1 MYTILVSEDNELITT
16 IKERIMQRSKLVD
29 NLHFLVPQT
38 YKDFDMNNFTAMLE
52 YITPVSRELHTE
64 ILDKSEELYKDHIE
78 FKFPIDTSI
87 TKEAGSIELLLTFI
101 YVEMLADGTTVQH
114 VRKISPTT
122 IQIIA
127 VPAWCNIIP
136 DSALSALD
144 QRLIEIEAMMKAAN
158 EMTSYLDQNKA
169 DNIRY
174 DESTNTL
181 QLTANGALIGDQ
193 VTLKGSDSNIV
204 SMTIDEDGN
213 LIINYSDGR
222 SENIGK
228 VSGGACAGVYIPS
241 YSDDGILTF
250 TLKDKAEKPK
260 YEFDIDSS
268 NNWNPVEGVEQKST
282 YVWGKL

>member
-144 QRLIEIEAMMKAAN
+144 QRLIEVEAMMKAAN
-158 EMTSYLDQNKA
+158 EMTQMLYDTKA
-169 DNIRY
+169 DNIKY
-174 DESTNTL
+174 DEYTNTL
-181 QLTANGALIGDQ
+181 QLTSDGSLIGDQ
-193 VTLKGSDSNIV
+193 ITLKCASSNIT
-204 SMTIDEDGN
+204 SMVIDDSGN

-241 YSDDGILTF
+241 YSKDGILTF
-250 TLKDKAEKPK
+250 TLSDKSGEPS
-260 YEFDIDSS
+260 YSFDIDKS
-268 NNWNPVEGVEQKST
+268 NNWNPVGDEDSSYIWE
-282 YVWGKL
+282 KL

>member
-29 NLHFLVPQT
+29 NLHFLVPQK

-64 ILDKSEELYKDHIE
+64 ILDKSADLYKDHIE
-78 FKFPIDTSI
+78 FKFPIDTAI
-87 TKEAGSIELLLTFI
+87 TKEAGSIELLLTFV

-122 IQIIA
+122 INIIA

-144 QRLIEIEAMMKAAN
+144 QRLIAIESMMQAAN
-158 EMTSYLDQNKA
+158 EMTQMLNDTKA
-169 DNIRY
+169 DNIKY
-174 DESTNTL
+174 DETANTL
-181 QLTANGALIGDQ
+181 QLTSNGNLIGDQ
-193 VTLKGSDSNIV
+193 ITLKGTNSNIV
-204 SMTIDEDGN
+204 SMTIDDEGN

-228 VSGGACAGVYIPS
+228 VSGAACAGVYIPS
-241 YSDDGILTF
+241 YSNDGILTF
-250 TLKDKAEKPK
+250 TLKDKAEEPK

-268 NNWNPVEGVEQKST
+268 NNWNPVQGVEQRST
-282 YVWGKL
+282 YVWEKL